1 MRILYFFLGRRAFLR
16 ENVVVL
22 IMAVV
27 LVEAL
32 SVSIVHAIGGQA
44 AFEINPVFSDPNNPV
59 TTSYFVMN
67 AQPATHQ
74 QNSIR
79 VTNIGSQSGTVNLY
93 PVDAFTAAAGG
104 TTFHT
109 RTDARIDVGAWITL
123 SRRQLTLAPSQSQIV
138 PFRLTIPSHV
148 RAGQHV
154 GGIVVDNTAL
164 QTFTS
169 KNVPIKLQQLR
180 IIAVQVNL
188 PGTAIEKLVVTGIH
202 PGSAGIYQR
211 LLLGLSNAGNMMVK
225 SSGNLQI
232 FDSNGHLLQNQAL
245 QLDTFLPQTSINDPI
260 YIQHRALS
268 IGQYKAVL
276 TLIYGHNQHLHYTT
290 MFTITASKKNLTN
303 AVSTLVSL
311 GDTQSFLSL
320 LSPWQ
325 VAVGGGVLLLV
336 MCTLGSWLYK
346 LFIML
351 PRLRFGGKQSEKT
364 QPFVYSESI
373 NKPVGE
379 PVDTKLTKLTKR
391 QNVR

>member
-1 MRILYFFLGRRAFLR
+1 MRNLYFFLGRRAFLR

-22 IMAVV
+22 IMAVL

-32 SVSIVHAIGGQA
+32 GASVVHATGGQA

-79 VTNIGSQSGTVNLY
+79 VTNIGSQRGTINLY
-93 PVDAFTAAAGG
+93 PVDAFTAATGG
-104 TTFHT
+104 TAFHT
-109 RTDARIDVGAWITL
+109 RADARTDVGAWLLL
-123 SRRQLTLAPSQSQIV
+123 SLHQLTLSPGQSQIV
-138 PFRLTIPSHV
+138 PFQLTVPRDV

-154 GGIVVDNTAL
+154 GGIVAENTAV

-188 PGTAIEKLVVTGIH
+188 PATPIEKLVVTGIH
-202 PGSAGIYQR
+202 PDSASIHQR
-211 LLLGLSNAGNMMVK
+211 LLLGLSNTGNMMFK

-245 QLDTFLPQTSINDPI
+245 QLDTFLPQTSINDPV
-260 YIQHRALS
+260 YIQRHALS
-268 IGQYKAVL
+268 IGQYKAALNL
-276 TLIYGHNQHLHYTT
+276 TYGHNQHLHYTAT
-290 MFTITASKKNLTN
+290 FTITPSKKTLTN

-311 GDTQSFLSL
+311 GDSQSFLSL

-325 VAVGGGVLLLV
+325 LVIGGGVLLLII
-336 MCTLGSWLYK
+336 CALGSWLYK

-351 PRLRFGGKQSEKT
+351 ARLRSRGKQSEKK
-364 QPFVYSESI
+364 QSFAYSESTD
-373 NKPVGE
+373 KPVDE
-379 PVDTKLTKLTKR
+379 PVSIKLTKKHHMR
-391 QNVR
+391 